1 MGASEANLEGQS
13 LAPLEDAL
21 GHKFRDPEILAWSL
35 IHRSYHAEHP
45 GVAHNERFEFLG
57 DAVLGLA
64 VTTFLFNEFG
74 HMPEGQMAKVR
85 AAVVSREELA
95 EVAQEIGLPAYV
107 RLGRGEDIT
116 GGRHKPSILADAME
130 ALIAAVYLD
139 AGYDH
144 AASVVMTALGGP
156 SPDRGHCARR
166 CRLQDPPAGSPGGPG
181 PHASLRGGWLWPR
194 PRQAVHRGG
203 HGRRDDSRGGPR
215 GVQARSRTRG
225 GPGRPQR
232 VAGWLNV
239 PVSSDLRVRPG

>member
-1 MGASEANLEGQS
+1 MAISEANLEGQS

-95 EVAQEIGLPAYV
+95 EVAQAIGLPAYI

-144 AASVVMTALGGP
+144 AASVVMTHWADRVRMRAQRPGDADYKTRLQEVLAALG
-156 SPDRGHCARR
+156 
-166 CRLQDPPAGSPGGPG
+166 LT
-181 PHASLRGGWLWPR
+181 PR
-194 PRQAVHRGG
+194 YE
-203 HGRRDDSRGGPR
+203 
-215 GVQARSRTRG
+215 
-225 GPGRPQR
+225 
-232 VAGWLNV
+232 VAGFGPDHAKQFTAAVMVDGAIRGEGRGASKREAEQEAARAALKE
-239 PVSSDLRVRPG
+239 LLAG

>member
-1 MGASEANLEGQS
+1 MAANEGEIAGGVGLEGPS
-13 LAPLEDAL
+13 LAPLEEAL
-21 GHKFRDPEILAWSL
+21 GHKFRDAEILAWSL

-95 EVAQEIGLPAYV
+95 EVAHGIGLPAYI

-130 ALIAAVYLD
+130 ALIGAVYLD
-139 AGYDH
+139 AGYDR
-144 AASVVMTALGGP
+144 AATVVTAHWGDRIRIRAQRPGGADYKTRLQEVLAALG
-156 SPDRGHCARR
+156 
-166 CRLQDPPAGSPGGPG
+166 LT
-181 PHASLRGGWLWPR
+181 PR
-194 PRQAVHRGG
+194 YE
-203 HGRRDDSRGGPR
+203 
-215 GVQARSRTRG
+215 
-225 GPGRPQR
+225 
-232 VAGWLNV
+232 VAGTGPDHAKQFTAAVMVDGTIRGEGRGASKREAEQEAARAALEEM
-239 PVSSDLRVRPG
+239 LAG

>member
-1 MGASEANLEGQS
+1 MSAGEVDLEGQS
-13 LAPLEDAL
+13 LAPLEEAL

-95 EVAQEIGLPAYV
+95 EVAQAIGLPAYI

-144 AASVVMTALGGP
+144 AAAVVMSHWA
-156 SPDRGHCARR
+156 DRVRIEGAAARR
-166 CRLQDPPAGSPGGPG
+166 RRLQDPPAGGAGGPR
-181 PHASLRGGWLWPR
+181 PHTSLRGRRLRPR
-194 PRQAVHRGG
+194 PCQAVHAAVMVDGTIRGE
-203 HGRRDDSRGGPR
+203 GRGASKREAE
-215 GVQARSRTRG
+215 QEAARAALKEMM
-225 GPGRPQR
+225 
-232 VAGWLNV
+232 AG
-239 PVSSDLRVRPG
+239 

>member
-1 MGASEANLEGQS
+1 MGAGEVDLGTQS
-13 LAPLEDAL
+13 LGPLEEAL
-21 GHKFRDPEILAWSL
+21 GYKFRDPEILAWAL

-95 EVAQEIGLPAYV
+95 EVAHVIGLPSYI

-139 AGYDH
+139 AGYDR
-144 AASVVMTALGGP
+144 AATVVMTHWADRVRTRALRPGGADYKTRLQEVLAALGLTPRYEVAGFGP
-156 SPDRGHCARR
+156 DHAKQFTAAVMVDGVIRGEGR
-166 CRLQDPPAGSPGGPG
+166 G
-181 PHASLRGGWLWPR
+181 ASKREAE
-194 PRQAVHRGG
+194 QEA
-203 HGRRDDSRGGPR
+203 
-215 GVQARSRTRG
+215 A
-225 GPGRPQR
+225 R
-232 VAGWLNV
+232 VALKEMLAG
-239 PVSSDLRVRPG
+239 

>member
-1 MGASEANLEGQS
+1 MGASEVDLGNQS
-13 LAPLEDAL
+13 LAPLELAL
-21 GHKFRDPEILAWSL
+21 GHAFKDPEILAWSL

-64 VTTFLFNEFG
+64 VTTFLFSEFG

-95 EVAQEIGLPAYV
+95 EVAREIGLPGYV
-107 RLGRGEDIT
+107 RLGRGEEST

-144 AASVVMTALGGP
+144 AATVVMTHWADRVRMRAERPGDADYKTRLQEVLAALG
-156 SPDRGHCARR
+156 
-166 CRLQDPPAGSPGGPG
+166 LT
-181 PHASLRGGWLWPR
+181 PR
-194 PRQAVHRGG
+194 YE
-203 HGRRDDSRGGPR
+203 
-215 GVQARSRTRG
+215 
-225 GPGRPQR
+225 
-232 VAGWLNV
+232 VAGFGPDHAKQFTAAVMVDGAIRGEGRGASKREAEQEAARAALKEM
-239 PVSSDLRVRPG
+239 SAG

>member
-1 MGASEANLEGQS
+1 MGASEFDLEGQS

-95 EVAQEIGLPAYV
+95 EVAHVIGLPAYV

-144 AASVVMTALGGP
+144 AAAVVMTHWGDRVRMRAQRPGDADYKTRLQEVLAALGLTPRYEVAGFGP
-156 SPDRGHCARR
+156 DHAKQFTAAVMVDGTIRGEGR
-166 CRLQDPPAGSPGGPG
+166 G
-181 PHASLRGGWLWPR
+181 ASKREAE
-194 PRQAVHRGG
+194 QEA
-203 HGRRDDSRGGPR
+203 
-215 GVQARSRTRG
+215 A
-225 GPGRPQR
+225 R
-232 VAGWLNV
+232 VALKEMLAG
-239 PVSSDLRVRPG
+239 

>member
-1 MGASEANLEGQS
+1 MSTTEVDAGGQS
-13 LAPLEDAL
+13 LVPLEEAL
-21 GHKFRDPEILAWSL
+21 GHRFQDPEILAWSL

-95 EVAQEIGLPAYV
+95 EVAQAIGLPAYI

-116 GGRHKPSILADAME
+116 GGRQKPSILADAME

-144 AASVVMTALGGP
+144 AAAVVMSHWADRVRIRALQPGGADYKTRLQEVLAALGL
-156 SPDRGHCARR
+156 SPRYE
-166 CRLQDPPAGSPGGPG
+166 
-181 PHASLRGGWLWPR
+181 
-194 PRQAVHRGG
+194 
-203 HGRRDDSRGGPR
+203 
-215 GVQARSRTRG
+215 
-225 GPGRPQR
+225 
-232 VAGWLNV
+232 VAGFGPDHAKHFTAAVMVEGKIRGEGGGASKREAEQEAARAALKEM
-239 PVSSDLRVRPG
+239 SAS

>member
-1 MGASEANLEGQS
+1 MNEGHQQDHS
-13 LAPLEDAL
+13 LKPLEQAL
-21 GHKFRDPEILAWSL
+21 GHTFRDPEILSWAL
-35 IHRSYHAEHP
+35 THRSYHAEHP
-45 GVAHNERFEFLG
+45 GVDHNERFEFLG

-95 EVAQEIGLPAYV
+95 EVAQEIGLPAYI

-144 AASVVMTALGGP
+144 AAVVVMWHWADRVRTRALRPGSADYKTRLQEVLAALG
-156 SPDRGHCARR
+156 
-166 CRLQDPPAGSPGGPG
+166 LT
-181 PHASLRGGWLWPR
+181 PR
-194 PRQAVHRGG
+194 YE
-203 HGRRDDSRGGPR
+203 
-215 GVQARSRTRG
+215 
-225 GPGRPQR
+225 
-232 VAGWLNV
+232 VAGFGPDHAKQFTAAVMVDGTIRGEGRGASKREAEQEAARAAL
-239 PVSSDLRVRPG
+239 SELSAT

>member
-1 MGASEANLEGQS
+1 MSASEVDLGRQAMAKLER
-13 LAPLEDAL
+13 AL
-21 GHKFRDPEILAWSL
+21 GHEFRDPEILAWSL

-74 HMPEGQMAKVR
+74 RMSEGQMAKVK

-107 RLGRGEDIT
+107 RLGRGEEIT

-139 AGYDH
+139 GGYVVAAEVVIAHWSDRIRSKALQPGGADYKTRLQEVLAALSLSPRYEVAGFGPDH
-144 AASVVMTALGGP
+144 AKQFTAAVMVDGTIRGEGRGASKREAEQE
-156 SPDRGHCARR
+156 A
-166 CRLQDPPAGSPGGPG
+166 A
-181 PHASLRGGWLWPR
+181 
-194 PRQAVHRGG
+194 
-203 HGRRDDSRGGPR
+203 
-215 GVQARSRTRG
+215 
-225 GPGRPQR
+225 R
-232 VAGWLNV
+232 VALKEMM
-239 PVSSDLRVRPG
+239 ST

>member
-1 MGASEANLEGQS
+1 MSAGEVDLEGQS
-13 LAPLEDAL
+13 LAPLEEAL
-21 GHKFRDPEILAWSL
+21 GHKFRDPEILEWSL

-95 EVAQEIGLPAYV
+95 EVAQAIGLPTYV

-144 AASVVMTALGGP
+144 AASVVMSHWAHRVRMRAQRPGDADYKT
-156 SPDRGHCARR
+156 
-166 CRLQDPPAGSPGGPG
+166 RLQEVLATLG
-181 PHASLRGGWLWPR
+181 LIPR
-194 PRQAVHRGG
+194 YE
-203 HGRRDDSRGGPR
+203 
-215 GVQARSRTRG
+215 
-225 GPGRPQR
+225 
-232 VAGWLNV
+232 VAGFGPDHAKQFTAAV
-239 PVSSDLRVRPG
+239 MVDGIIRGEGRGASKREAEQEAARAALRELSAR